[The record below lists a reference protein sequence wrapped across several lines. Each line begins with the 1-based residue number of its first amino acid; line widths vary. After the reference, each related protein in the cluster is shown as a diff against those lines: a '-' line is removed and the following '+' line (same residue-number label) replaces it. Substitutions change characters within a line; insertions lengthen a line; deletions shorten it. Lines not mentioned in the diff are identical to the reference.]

1 MPGEPLP
8 MCLTRTRGFRSGI
21 TLQPPALNGP
31 KGGDDDYNSW
41 NATGRAA
48 WEGGQVFGR
57 GWVGAV
63 HVAAGGQ
70 SCNSGGEWVS
80 DQVGG
85 GEGVHRLPH
94 GVGTGAVGAC
104 TPGDHRGG
112 LSAAAE
118 GDDVL
123 LPERAGHTAGR
134 AAGGGGPL
142 RGAGAVH
149 RVGHG
154 SNVLCTASG
163 AFVDGPDEDHEA
175 GGWVAWNA
183 RLRTVG
189 DGAIGSERL
198 PAREAGLDRHST
210 GSGGTSTG
218 GAVQRHR
225 AHGAADR
232 AARA

>member
-31 KGGDDDYNSW
+31 RGGDDDYNRW
-41 NATGRAA
+41 DATRRAA

-63 HVAAGGQ
+63 PVAAGGQ

-94 GVGTGAVGAC
+94 GVGTGAVGARA
-104 TPGDHRGG
+104 PGDHGGG

-123 LPERAGHTAGR
+123 LPERAGRTPGR
-134 AAGGGGPL
+134 AAGGGGPV
-142 RGAGAVH
+142 RGAGAV
-149 RVGHG
+149 RGVGHG

-163 AFVDGPDEDHEA
+163 ALVDGPDEDHEA
-175 GGWVAWNA
+175 GGWVARDA

-189 DGAIGSERL
+189 DSAIGPERL
-198 PAREAGLDRHST
+198 PACVAGLDGHPT
-210 GSGGTSTG
+210 GGGARSTG
-218 GAVQRHR
+218 GASYRYVVEL
-225 AHGAADR
+225 
-232 AARA
+232 